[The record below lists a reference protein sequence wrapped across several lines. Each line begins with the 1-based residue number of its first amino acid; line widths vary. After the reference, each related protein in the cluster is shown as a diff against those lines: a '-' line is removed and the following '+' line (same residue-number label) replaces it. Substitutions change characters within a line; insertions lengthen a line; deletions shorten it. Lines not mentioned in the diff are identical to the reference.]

1 MGSVCGGM
9 DDSAREFTTEAFAE
23 LTVLLE
29 DVTALA
35 VDGQSRDQ
43 SIERTRANIVQMRS
57 LLSASLERLSLV
69 ELYIEERNRQ

>member
-1 MGSVCGGM
+1 M